1 MDVIGDRRGS
11 EMLSFE
17 EQKKRILSGQMY
29 NDLTAELVEARRV
42 AVELTNEYN
51 ATYGQP
57 PEKREPLLRKLLGE
71 MGEDVFFEPSFR
83 CEFGFNSR
91 IGNHFY
97 ANFDCVMLDG
107 GGIEIGD
114 HVLFGPRVSI
124 YTSRHAFDP
133 QERAAGACFAKKV
146 KIGNHVWVGGG
157 VHMDHGITIGDN
169 SVIGAGSVITRDIPA
184 NVVAAGAPC
193 RVIRSITEEEK
204 TDYFHVLEELYS

>member
-1 MDVIGDRRGS
+1 MIN
-11 EMLSFE
+11 FE
-17 EQKKRILSGQMY
+17 EQKKRVMSGLMY
-29 NDLTAELVEARRV
+29 NDLTQELVDARKR

-51 ATYGQP
+51 ATYGQS
-57 PEKREPLLRKLLGE
+57 PEVREAVLRKLLGE

-83 CEFGFNSR
+83 CEFGYNIR
-91 IGNHFY
+91 IGSHFY

-133 QERAAGACFAKKV
+133 QERAAGACFSKKV
-146 KIGNHVWVGGG
+146 KIGSNVWVGGG
-157 VHMDHGITIGDN
+157 VHMDQGITIGDN
-169 SVIGAGSVITRDIPA
+169 SIIGAGSVITRDIPA

-193 RVIRSITEEEK
+193 RVIRSITGNEK
-204 TDYFHVLEELYS
+204 TDYFQILEELYS